1 MWMVNDDNNYNRCS
15 KCNLLWYGLNM
26 ENKVSFI
33 SGFTLTSIYTMTLY
47 EFGMALLLGI
57 IGGVGG
63 VIGKEIYYY
72 IKNKWK

>member
-1 MWMVNDDNNYNRCS
+1 
-15 KCNLLWYGLNM
+15 M
-26 ENKVSFI
+26 ENKISFI